1 MPHLEDNGF
10 VRMAKSMEAYVSDIQ
25 YINTW
30 KTSQGQK
37 GDMVQTAI
45 PDVNLRRLRTENSS
59 GDGTKGN
66 SQPLNLLLL
75 AWTCQFQQNKLYL
88 LQTRHPEHERRLVRG
103 ISYQYGLTNSAFIT
117 SSHTLVQHP
126 ALEFT
131 GVYLGTT
138 NICHDS
144 WEVAT
149 KVHTLT
155 CGAQWH
161 PIVCIH
167 VLFSACPLACLIA
180 QLCMS
185 CECAISDA

>member
-1 MPHLEDNGF
+1 MLKSINRYPTFLTVLNPHGFVDKNVMPHLEDNGF

-75 AWTCQFQQNKLYL
+75 A
-88 LQTRHPEHERRLVRG
+88 
-103 ISYQYGLTNSAFIT
+103 
-117 SSHTLVQHP
+117 
-126 ALEFT
+126 
-131 GVYLGTT
+131 
-138 NICHDS
+138 
-144 WEVAT
+144 
-149 KVHTLT
+149 
-155 CGAQWH
+155 
-161 PIVCIH
+161 
-167 VLFSACPLACLIA
+167 
-180 QLCMS
+180 
-185 CECAISDA
+185 